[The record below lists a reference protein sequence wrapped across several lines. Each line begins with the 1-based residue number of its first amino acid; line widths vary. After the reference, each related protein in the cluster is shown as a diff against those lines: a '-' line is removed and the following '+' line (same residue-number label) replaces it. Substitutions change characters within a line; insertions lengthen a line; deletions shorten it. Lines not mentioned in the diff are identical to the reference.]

1 MLSIHVPGFAHL
13 QLDYLVTDFNGTLAV
28 DGKLIPSVRPRFRAL
43 AKLVEIHVLTANTFR
58 RARSELYSLPCELVT
73 LPSGRLDEAK
83 ARYVEELGTNRT
95 ACIGNGRNDRKMLK
109 IARLAIAVL
118 EAEGAAAESIAAA
131 HIVVTDIRNAL
142 DLLLNPLRLVAGL
155 RL

>member
-1 MLSIHVPGFAHL
+1 MLSIDVPGFAHL
-13 QLDYLVTDFNGTLAV
+13 ELDYLVAYFNGTLAV

-43 AKLVEIHVLTANTFR
+43 AELVEIHVLTANTFK
-58 RARSELYSLPCELVT
+58 RARSELYSLPCELVI
-73 LPSGRLDEAK
+73 LPAGKLADAK
-83 ARYVEELGTNRT
+83 ARYVEKLGANHT

-109 IARLAIAVL
+109 IAKLAIGVI
-118 EAEGAAAESIAAA
+118 EAEGAASESIAAA
-131 HIVVTDIRNAL
+131 HIVVTDIRHGL